1 MRWVSATPSTA
12 TAAAAAAVDADA
24 DAVNTAQALSLI
36 FFSAE
41 YGMETNAM
49 TLQRFVLRD
58 QQNHPT
64 ATGDLTNLLT
74 SLLTAIKA
82 ISSAVRKAGI
92 VQLTGLAGKQNIQ
105 GEDVKKLDIISNEYM
120 INMLESS
127 YTTCAMISEENDELI
142 EVAPSKQ
149 GKYIVTFDPLD
160 GSSNIDC
167 LASIGTIFGIYKKQ
181 SDNPVSLADLLQSGR
196 NMVAA
201 GYALYGSATMLVL
214 STGNGVNGFTLDPS
228 VGEFI
233 LTNHQMKIPQK
244 GNIYSTNEGYTS
256 KWSKGIQEY
265 VNTRKYPLKGE
276 PMNARYVGSMVSDIH
291 RTLLYGGIFMY
302 PAMKDKPMG
311 KLRLLYE
318 AIPMSYII
326 EQAGGMATN
335 GIKPI
340 LDIVPTSIHDRSPV
354 FLGSP
359 DDVREVIDFIKKYD
373 SSEA

>member
-1 MRWVSATPSTA
+1 MSTESEVKCDELKMRKASKA
-12 TAAAAAAVDADA
+12 
-24 DAVNTAQALSLI
+24 
-36 FFSAE
+36 AE